1 MAELTTV
8 YKCTNGA
15 NFPVQWQ
22 SPEDGQLNWVRD
34 ASHIHS
40 RPLPLISHGEFMKTP
55 GTGISGPGAVASLHS
70 AMYARLTP
78 WDSCT
83 VWYLSPPSR
92 TRICRSMDG
101 G

>member
-55 GTGISGPGAVASLHS
+55 GTGISGLAPWLPYTRPCTHDLPPGIRV
-70 AMYARLTP
+70 
-78 WDSCT
+78 
-83 VWYLSPPSR
+83 PSG
-92 TRICRSMDG
+92 T
-101 G
+101 